1 MIKYFTVENFY
12 SIGNESVLEFDL
24 HIKKDATFLAHPTIG
39 FAGSNA
45 SGKSNV
51 LKALS
56 FVLWFASESFLEIKP
71 KVSEDLFEEND
82 KSIIPVETFIAN
94 QGQPCKFHIIFSI
107 ENIDYEY
114 LLTVNTEKV
123 FEEEFYY
130 YPKKRQKL
138 IYHRKE
144 LSVKFGDSISKF
156 DTKDLRG
163 NCSIISLA
171 GQFESQEFALLL
183 RVYNGS
189 IVTNSFSGQPYREFK
204 FKDLMML
211 SLCKGKN
218 KQVTQE
224 FLEMADVG
232 IKDFYIEENIT
243 KNPLKHSVKAFFK
256 HQINGISYTFTA
268 TQQSEGTRQA
278 LTLFF
283 YILNTLNNGT
293 LLILD
298 EIEAK
303 LHQNLVAYII
313 GLFQNPEVNKKS
325 AQLIFAFHNTSL
337 MEILKPEQLWFVEKN
352 EDGHSEFYCAAN
364 VQGIKDLH
372 KKSLETLYRIG
383 RFGATP
389 KLL

>member
-24 HIKKDATFLAHPTIG
+24 HIKKDAAFLAHPTIG

-56 FVLWFASESFLEIKP
+56 FVLWFAAESFLEIKS
-71 KVSEDLFEEND
+71 KIDNSFEEND
-82 KSIIPVETFIAN
+82 KSIIPVETFIAS
-94 QGQPCKFHIIFSI
+94 QEQPCKFHIIFTKDG
-107 ENIDYEY
+107 IDYEY

-144 LSVKFGDSISKF
+144 LSVKFGDGISKF
-156 DTKDLRG
+156 DTKDLRE

-171 GQFESQEFALLL
+171 AQFESQIYAQKVKEYANFPTNVRLGQHFAEMKFSNYLMLQLEKNDIVKLKTRELLK
-183 RVYNGS
+183 
-189 IVTNSFSGQPYREFK
+189 I
-204 FKDLMML
+204 
-211 SLCKGKN
+211 
-218 KQVTQE
+218 
-224 FLEMADVG
+224 ADIG
-232 IKDFYIEENIT
+232 IEDFYTIKTNGILLT
-243 KNPLKHSVKAFFK
+243 IFK
-256 HQINGISYTFTA
+256 HKINGNLLELTSN
-268 TQQSEGTRQA
+268 QQSAGTLRI

-283 YILNTLNNGT
+283 YVLKSLENGS

-298 EIEAK
+298 EIELE
-303 LHQNLVAYII
+303 LHQNLVAYLLS
-313 GLFQNPEVNKKS
+313 LFQNPEINTKS
-325 AQLIFAFHNTSL
+325 AQLIFSFHNTSL
-337 MEILKPEQLWFVEKN
+337 MDILKTEQLWFVNKDEN
-352 EDGHSEFYCAAN
+352 EYSEFYCAAN